1 MILGNN
7 HKQYVF
13 DSGPLIDLKNYP
25 RDIFP
30 TIWGQLEQMFQ
41 SGQIISCHEVLREI
55 ENFDDEIAAWAKGN
69 KDYFHRPS
77 LDEQRTVAG
86 ILKKHPE
93 LVRQANIV
101 SGKPVADP
109 FVIAQAL
116 FHKRTLVHR
125 EKAKPNAHNIPTIC
139 SVEKIPNINLFE
151 FFRDVQW
158 SF

>member
-1 MILGNN
+1 MAKNN
-7 HKQYVF
+7 VTEYVF

-30 TIWGQLEQMFQ
+30 TIWNQLEQMFED
-41 SGQIISCHEVLREI
+41 GNIISCHEVLREV
-55 ENFDDEIAAWAKGN
+55 EDYDDEIATWAKSN
-69 KDYFHRPS
+69 KGYFHRPS
-77 LDEQRTVAG
+77 LDEQSIVAK

-93 LVRQANIV
+93 LVRQSNIV

-125 EKAKPNAHNIPTIC
+125 EKTKPNAHNIPTIC
-139 SVEKIPNINLFE
+139 SSEKVPNINLFE
-151 FFRDVQW
+151 FFRDVKW

>member
-1 MILGNN
+1 MAVNN
-7 HKQYVF
+7 HKEYVF

-30 TIWGQLEQMFQ
+30 TVWSQLEYMFQ
-41 SGQIISCHEVLREI
+41 SGRITSCHEVYREI
-55 ENFDDEIAAWAKGN
+55 ENFDDEIASWVKNN

-77 LDEQRTVAG
+77 LSEQRIVTS
-86 ILKKHPE
+86 ILAKHPE
-93 LVRQANIV
+93 LIRQSNIV

-109 FVIAQAL
+109 FVIAQAKY
-116 FHKRTLVHR
+116 HKRTLVHR

-139 SVEKIPNINLFE
+139 ATEKIPNIDLFQ

-158 SF
+158 TF